1 MEFGE
6 EQVHIWRRSYDVPPP
21 GGESLKD
28 TAARVIPY
36 FDKVIAPEL
45 KAGKN
50 IIIAAHGNSL
60 RALIM
65 HLEQLTSEEI
75 LKVEVP
81 TGHPKRYELDANLKV
96 ISAEYL

>member
-1 MEFGE
+1 
-6 EQVHIWRRSYDVPPP
+6 VHIWRRSYDVPPP

-45 KAGKN
+45 KAGKD

-65 HLEQLTSEEI
+65 HLEQLTPEEI
-75 LKVEVP
+75 LKIEVP
-81 TGHPKRYELDANLKV
+81 TGQPRRYVLDSGLKV
-96 ISAEYL
+96 VSAEYL